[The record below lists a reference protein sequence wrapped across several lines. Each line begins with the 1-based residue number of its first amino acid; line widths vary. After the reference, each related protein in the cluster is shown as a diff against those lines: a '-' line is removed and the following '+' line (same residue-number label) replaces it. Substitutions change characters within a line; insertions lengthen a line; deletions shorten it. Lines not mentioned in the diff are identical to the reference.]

1 VSNATKRW
9 LAGTALSAAAIMGV
23 TGIAAGQAAPVSQAH
38 QASYAHHQ
46 VVPGGH
52 RTVGTLRLTH
62 FMPDTQ
68 PSVQLVLSIH
78 FMPDTSPSVQLVLFI
93 HSEDRSA
100 AVQRVGGTS
109 L

>member
-1 VSNATKRW
+1 
-9 LAGTALSAAAIMGV
+9 
-23 TGIAAGQAAPVSQAH
+23 
-38 QASYAHHQ
+38 
-46 VVPGGH
+46 
-52 RTVGTLRLTH
+52 
-62 FMPDTQ
+62 MPDTQ

-100 AVQRVGGTS
+100 AAGLIWSDAAVQRVGGTS